1 MPDLKLIYYPNEILE
16 RECETVTSVT
26 DEIIL
31 FAEEMAN
38 LMYKNGGVGLA
49 ANQVGDNRRLIL
61 VDAMYSHTKKF
72 DLKVLINP
80 EITNKHGEVTVR
92 EGCLSFPGITAR
104 VTRAKDI
111 AVKALDV
118 EGNIINFDATHI
130 LSVCIQH
137 EIDHLNGITFFEHI
151 PKLSRR
157 LATDKLN
164 NTKKKIFRAIKR
176 AKKNEQSL

>member
-72 DLKVLINP
+72 DLIFFQWTRIPVTIARKKNKATKP
-80 EITNKHGEVTVR
+80 EI
-92 EGCLSFPGITAR
+92 
-104 VTRAKDI
+104 
-111 AVKALDV
+111 
-118 EGNIINFDATHI
+118 
-130 LSVCIQH
+130 
-137 EIDHLNGITFFEHI
+137 
-151 PKLSRR
+151 
-157 LATDKLN
+157 
-164 NTKKKIFRAIKR
+164 
-176 AKKNEQSL
+176 